1 MTKFP
6 VSLPRSRIAENAL
19 ILSEKLDSSEDIAEV
34 RLFFWRGVGQF
45 HSYQSGAAQLRKSFL
60 TSMSFGN
67 AKLAFYCAGQ
77 GTQFST
83 ISAEKDLA
91 SLLKEIDYYL
101 HLLETYKNQMAQ
113 MILLCYRETV
123 SALIDKGE
131 TTSIQARL
139 SYADVCGPGGA
150 LQEVFYFHQVFRNY
164 WQGYSER
171 CQHYVEK
178 YGELAQ
184 PSLLETY
191 IIKFYQGKF
200 HSLYFVSPHPLETHS
215 HTPFTANVGLH
226 LLDVIRKSKR
236 YSRMPEADKI
246 ISAMRLAAFYA
257 DSNFT
262 NKLELLVAEKYGI
275 LNKAEAL
282 TSYNAAIESA
292 RKNKFIHEQGLACEK
307 AGFHCKSMN
316 DNEKASAYFT
326 QARECYE
333 KWGSSMKVEFV
344 QRELHKLQ

>member
-1 MTKFP
+1 M
-6 VSLPRSRIAENAL
+6 

-45 HSYQSGAAQLRKSFL
+45 HSYQSGAAQLRKSFV

-113 MILLCYRETV
+113 MCLLCYRETV

-139 SYADVCGPGGA
+139 SYADVCGPGPGNA
-150 LQEVFYFHQVFRNY
+150 LQEVFYFHQAYRCY
-164 WQGYSER
+164 WLGYSER
-171 CQHYVEK
+171 CHHYVQK
-178 YGELAQ
+178 YGELVQ
-184 PSLLETY
+184 PSLLEPS
-191 IIKFYQGKF
+191 IIKFYEGMF
-200 HSLYFVSPHPLETHS
+200 HSLYFASPHPIETHS
-215 HTPFTANVGLH
+215 HTPFNTIPGLH
-226 LLDVIRKSKR
+226 ILDVIRKTKR
-236 YSRMPEADKI
+236 YSRMAEVDNV
-246 ISAMRLAAFYA
+246 ISAMRVAAFYA

-262 NKLELLVAEKYGI
+262 NKLELLLAEKYGI
-275 LNKAEAL
+275 LHKAEAL
-282 TSYNAAIESA
+282 SSYNAAIESA

-307 AGFHCKSMN
+307 AGFYCKSMK
-316 DNEKASAYFT
+316 DDEKASAYFK

-344 QRELHKLQ
+344 QAELHKLRSN

>member
-1 MTKFP
+1 M
-6 VSLPRSRIAENAL
+6 

-45 HSYQSGAAQLRKSFL
+45 HSYQSGAAQLRKSFV

-77 GTQFST
+77 GIQFST

-113 MILLCYRETV
+113 MCLLCYRETV
-123 SALIDKGE
+123 SVLIDKGE

-139 SYADVCGPGGA
+139 SYADVCDPGNK
-150 LQEVFYFHQVFRNY
+150 LLELFYFHQVLRNY

-178 YGELAQ
+178 YGELLQ
-184 PSLLETY
+184 PRLFEAY
-191 IIKFYQGKF
+191 IIKFYQGKL
-200 HSLYFVSPHPLETHS
+200 HSLYFLVLLIDILRRWLTH
-215 HTPFTANVGLH
+215 TLFAANVGLH
-226 LLDVIRKSKR
+226 LFDVVRKTKR
-236 YSRMPEADKI
+236 YSRMVEADKV
-246 ISAMRLAAFYA
+246 ISAMRVAASHV

-262 NKLELLVAEKYGI
+262 NKLELLLAERFGI
-275 LNKAEAL
+275 LNEAEAL

-307 AGFHCKSMN
+307 AGFYCKSMN

-333 KWGSSMKVEFV
+333 EWGSSMKVEFV